1 MMMMATSLFL
11 VHFYNVVLFH
21 FEGFGGFFIV
31 NTSAIEQKSKGRH
44 WHTHS
49 FGVRF
54 LQFAHVG
61 WHFDS
66 EVNFVGILANNLKLD
81 VLGFSVLI
89 SHVGCFRIEGLSSIN
104 DLNST
109 SLTRKPAKWVA
120 SLKYGGINNKYDRVT
135 RYQACNDAIWKLLL
149 KCAKTLSK
157 SADYGAKE
165 PNWRISIWEV
175 EMPICIRK
183 YSSHLIV
190 PIVIIRKLLWC
201 NILSFCLSKFFVI
214 SIYLMKDAK
223 LDKSS
228 VVFTKNKSCF
238 KKMDIIDRNRT
249 VKTGCMRT
257 FLTFLSVGKIF
268 DKGCTQQ
275 REFQRNLK
283 IVTISYAYHAC
294 VLMILC

>member
-228 VVFTKNKSCF
+228 VVFTKNKSCLKNGHYWQKSYSKNRLYADF
-238 KKMDIIDRNRT
+238 FDISFCWKNLWKRLHSAKRISKKLENCYNILRISRMCSNDR
-249 VKTGCMRT
+249 
-257 FLTFLSVGKIF
+257 
-268 DKGCTQQ
+268 
-275 REFQRNLK
+275 
-283 IVTISYAYHAC
+283 
-294 VLMILC
+294 